1 MTETL
6 RTVTF
11 TSMDE
16 ATDEEIALIMGQ
28 AGVILHSHLLDEV
41 LGLLEGLKGDQL
53 GYQVDRYE
61 HSLQTASRAY
71 RDGARADLIVAGVLH
86 DIGER
91 LAPANH
97 SEFAAAVLQPYLDE
111 EAGFVVRHHGLFQG
125 YHYFH
130 KMGRDRN
137 ARDQYRDSPYFNAT
151 AHFCAEWDQRSF
163 DPGYDSLPLET
174 FMPMIEEVFDRPPN
188 SGF

>member
-1 MTETL
+1 MTGTL
-6 RTVTF
+6 RTVGC

-28 AGVILHSHLLDEV
+28 AGVVLQGQLLGNV

-71 RDGARADLIVAGVLH
+71 RDGARADLVVAGVLH
-86 DIGER
+86 DIGEG

-97 SEFAAAVLQPYLDE
+97 SGSRRQSFSRTSTKRQASSCGITGCSRDTTTSTRWAGTAMLAISIGTRPTSTRPCTFAPSGTSAPSILVTRAFPS
-111 EAGFVVRHHGLFQG
+111 R
-125 YHYFH
+125 
-130 KMGRDRN
+130 
-137 ARDQYRDSPYFNAT
+137 
-151 AHFCAEWDQRSF
+151 RSC
-163 DPGYDSLPLET
+163 P
-174 FMPMIEEVFDRPPN
+174 
-188 SGF
+188 